1 MVQPGSAVVI
11 VAASSARDKLARPAV
26 GPVASAGTGP
36 SAMTVTWQGLPA
48 VCGAATST
56 PTSALTRSPGA
67 GQLTS
72 AGAGVATAG
81 PSTRTL
87 TCAGLCLPG
96 PPAPPVASGPS
107 PSSVTRT
114 IDSGRATVP
123 PNSSVEVT
131 PLIRMTHRCTNRDLA
146 EPAC

>member
-1 MVQPGSAVVI
+1 MVQPVSAVVI
-11 VAASSARDKLARPAV
+11 VAASSARD
-26 GPVASAGTGP
+26 PVAGP

-56 PTSALTRSPGA
+56 PTSATTGSPGA

-87 TCAGLCLPG
+87 TCPGLSLPAPPAPPG
-96 PPAPPVASGPS
+96 PPAPPVAAGPS
-107 PSSVTRT
+107 SWSVTRT
-114 IDSGRATVP
+114 IASGRATVP
-123 PNSSVEVT
+123 
-131 PLIRMTHRCTNRDLA
+131 TN
-146 EPAC
+146 